1 MLKGSKEHAVGV
13 HLAQSMRLNQMTEQ
27 QTKDREEVQWANDLA
42 MQKVLEESG
51 ATLRA
56 ASAHTWRPTQ
66 RVKGNVTGVYE
77 SVTIAA
83 TDGLLGLFQM
93 HDGSW
98 NFAHI
103 QKFDGKVSPLN
114 VADNKSVKEKSTKP
128 KKQSKKSLRQQIL
141 DNL

>member
-1 MLKGSKEHAVGV
+1 
-13 HLAQSMRLNQMTEQ
+13 MTEQ
-27 QTKDREEVQWANDLA
+27 QTKDREEVQWKNDLA

-56 ASAHTWRPTQ
+56 ASAHTWRPTL
-66 RVKGNVTGVYE
+66 RVKGNIIGIYE
-77 SVTIAA
+77 SATIVA

-93 HDGSW
+93 HDQSW

-103 QKFDGKVSPLN
+103 QKFDGKISPLN
-114 VADNKSVKEKSTKP
+114 SASDKSVKEKNSKP
-128 KKQSKKSLRQQIL
+128 RKPSKKSLRQQIL

>member
-1 MLKGSKEHAVGV
+1 
-13 HLAQSMRLNQMTEQ
+13 MTEQ
-27 QTKDREEVQWANDLA
+27 ETKDREEVQWKNDVA

-77 SVTIAA
+77 AATIAA

-103 QKFDGKVSPLN
+103 QKFDGKISPLFS
-114 VADNKSVKEKSTKP
+114 ATDKSVKEKSGKP
-128 KKQSKKSLRQQIL
+128 RKPSKKSLRLQIL